1 MLGVGNVK
9 KIEGTVAQL
18 SQHQLMRDGAYYEF
32 VTIDADD
39 GNSYKIKRMIAGADV
54 NQDFQV
60 GNHLALHVLPFR
72 NFFTAFLKR
81 NVILATET
89 DRGVSAG
96 LRLSKQ
102 VFAFLGTAF
111 MVGFLSMPYLWLMT
125 AFLASTYVTRARV
138 YGESTDGFGFS
149 WLMGTIPLWPFLHLL
164 VVMAVIMIKANIVK
178 LRLTGGR
185 RTQTLPGG
193 RVLQEL

>member
-1 MLGVGNVK
+1 MLGVGKVK

-39 GNSYKIKRMIAGADV
+39 GNSYKIKRVIAGADV
-54 NQDFQV
+54 NQDLQV
-60 GNHLALHVLPFR
+60 GNHLALYVLPFR

-89 DRGVSAG
+89 ERGVSAG

-111 MVGFLSMPYLWLMT
+111 MVGFLSVPYLWLMT
-125 AFLASTYVTRARV
+125 TAIASTYAVRREF
-138 YGESTDGFGFS
+138 GGSTDGFGFA

-164 VVMAVIMIKANIVK
+164 VVMAIIMIKANIVK

-185 RTQTLPGG
+185 RTQTLSNG